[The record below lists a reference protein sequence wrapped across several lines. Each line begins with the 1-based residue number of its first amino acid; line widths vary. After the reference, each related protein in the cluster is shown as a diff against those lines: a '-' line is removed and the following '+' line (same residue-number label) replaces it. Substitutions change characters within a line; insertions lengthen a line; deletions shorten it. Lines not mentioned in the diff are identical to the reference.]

1 MSVPLGSWGA
11 EKGKA
16 KAPARH
22 YDRSGGGGVRVSR
35 LVGFGGTLAVSSQPR
50 AHRRAGVSMGRDAS
64 PSPRP
69 RFSVLVM
76 HFLRPRIPFVL
87 KFKKI
92 RPPHR
97 AGGGFLSGRSG
108 AAEAW
113 RKARGLS
120 PRSTPH
126 LPTPA
131 TPHKAPLPILPSRTC
146 QLHLAE
152 TELRSVV
159 SPQRRTGQTA
169 GGLACLL
176 RPSEEES
183 D

>member
-1 MSVPLGSWGA
+1 
-11 EKGKA
+11 
-16 KAPARH
+16 
-22 YDRSGGGGVRVSR
+22 
-35 LVGFGGTLAVSSQPR
+35 
-50 AHRRAGVSMGRDAS
+50 MGRDAS